1 MGKVCGGVWLL
12 CTIALLAPFCSCNV
26 IFQESQKWGVTNR
39 DEKFGSKD
47 NAHSKKKS
55 PQIFELHKGDLH
67 VKITN
72 WGATIM
78 SLSIPDAKG
87 HLADVV
93 LGFDTVT
100 PYMASIIANRPYFG
114 AIVGRV
120 ANRIKN
126 AQFKL
131 NGITYHL
138 PANNGNNTIHGEYL
152 PCALIFYVNFFH
164 TFLFYGSKVTGLS
177 NGGLRGFDNVLWDV
191 KEIKGGRNPS
201 IKFTYHS
208 FDGEQGFPGD
218 LDVSATYT
226 LQEDMELRLDMKAIP
241 RNKLTPVSLVQH
253 TYWNLAGHNSGKD
266 ILGHLVRIWGSH
278 YTPSDKALIP
288 TGQILPVKGTP
299 VDFTKEATVGS
310 RINELPGGYDH
321 NYVLDIPKIK
331 HGLRRAARVKDPS
344 SCRVV
349 EVWTNKPGMQFYTS
363 NTLKTTVGKGGAVY
377 KKYSALCL
385 ETQAF
390 PNAVNQPNFPSV
402 IVYPGKVYSHTMVYK
417 FSVDKE

>member
-12 CTIALLAPFCSCNV
+12 CSIALLASFCSCNV
-26 IFQESQKWGVTNR
+26 IFQESQKWSLRNGN
-39 DEKFGSKD
+39 EKFGSKD

-100 PYMASIIANRPYFG
+100 PYMKFSARRPHFG
-114 AIVGRV
+114 AIIGRV

-126 AQFKL
+126 AQFTL

-138 PANNGNNTIHGEYL
+138 PANSGNNTIHGG
-152 PCALIFYVNFFH
+152 I
-164 TFLFYGSKVTGLS
+164 
-177 NGGLRGFDNVLWDV
+177 RGFDNVLWDV

-241 RNKLTPVSLVQH
+241 RNKPTPVSLVQH

-278 YTPSDKALIP
+278 YTPSDETKIP
-288 TGQILPVKGTP
+288 TGKILPVKGTP
-299 VDFTKEATVGS
+299 LDFTKEATVGS

-349 EVWTNKPGMQFYTS
+349 EVWTNAPGMQFYTS

-377 KKYSALCL
+377 KEHSGLCL

-402 IVYPGKVYSHTMVYK
+402 IVYLGKVYSHTMVYK